1 MALPYHN
8 LTVYNIY
15 ISLGLAATNLHCTG
29 QYGTKTAFCAGAV
42 QPNQGGFDKSIKN
55 FAWKRGADWQR
66 ERE

>member
-15 ISLGLAATNLHCTG
+15 ISLGLGSAATNLYCSG

-42 QPNQGGFDKSIKN
+42 QPNQGGFDKSYLKLCV
-55 FAWKRGADWQR
+55 D
-66 ERE
+66 EREADRE